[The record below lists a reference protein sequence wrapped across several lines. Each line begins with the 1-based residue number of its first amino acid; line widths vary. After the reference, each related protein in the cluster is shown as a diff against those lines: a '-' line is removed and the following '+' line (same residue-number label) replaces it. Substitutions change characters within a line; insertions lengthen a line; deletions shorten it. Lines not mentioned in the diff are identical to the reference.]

1 MTRRGFTLIELL
13 VSIVVAAI
21 LGVALTRLLVNDSRF
36 VERQDAMLSS
46 RRTART
52 AMNWVVTELRMVSNG
67 GLVAAAPDSVTVR
80 VPFAFVMTC
89 GRVGGLQIMSRL
101 PVDSL
106 SYASVSN
113 PGLAWR
119 LSDGTFSFVP
129 NVGIAS
135 STDSSTCKAD
145 SIRVLPDGA
154 LIAVS
159 GVAPGLPTEPPPAR
173 VGYLYQTV
181 TYRFAASVDLP
192 GRIALW
198 RRAGSAAAEELVAPF
213 DAGAGFGFLVGA
225 GFAVQLTPPGNL
237 ATVRGLEVRFLGA
250 SEQTPRGAPGAQIF
264 DLTTQVRFRNR
275 PK

>member
-13 VSIVVAAI
+13 VAIVVAGI

-46 RRTART
+46 RHTSRT
-52 AMNWVVTELRMVSNG
+52 AMNWVVTELRMVSND
-67 GLVAAAPDSVTVR
+67 GLVAAASDSVTVQ

-106 SYASVSN
+106 SYASVTS

-119 LSDGTFSFVP
+119 RLDGSFRFVP

-135 STDSSTCKAD
+135 STDSSTCLAD
-145 SIRVLPDGA
+145 SIRVIPGGA
-154 LIAVS
+154 LLAIS
-159 GVAPGLPTEPPPAR
+159 GVSSGWPTEPPSAR

-192 GRIALW
+192 GRVGLW
-198 RRAGSAAAEELVAPF
+198 RRAGTAAAEELVAPF
-213 DAGAGFGFLVGA
+213 DAGAGFGFLVGS
-225 GFAVQLTPPGNL
+225 GFAVQSTPPGNL

-250 SEQTPRGAPGAQIF
+250 SEQTPRNASGAQIF

-275 PK
+275 PD